1 MVLKRRDTEWIPD
14 GNPYDGVCPK
24 TVWRTM
30 ASSCAIAAKPGFKMA
45 DLKNVEKG
53 MKVVDSWS

>member
-30 ASSCAIAAKPGFKMA
+30 ANSCAIAVKPGFKMA

-53 MKVVDSWS
+53 MKVVSS